1 MRPGR
6 IRKAAIVLKPAT
18 LSKFR
23 SALLSRNYHRL
34 FSSRKNAK
42 PGPKG
47 PADDLVR
54 VIVELKQRNA
64 HFGCPRIAQ
73 QINKAFGVNIDK
85 DVVRRVLAKHYRP
98 APYDGGPPWLTF
110 FRHTRDSLF
119 SIALFQRKSI
129 LPTIHSIL
137 LAIGQFIRRIIGCGI
152 SGCHF
157 DQSVVFSLFDAA
169 VPVVDA
175 SKSLSSAHD
184 PLFSHHP
191 CRRKLLGICRTRRVV
206 IFPRSPPFAERRIG
220 TIRRKHQDARS
231 YYGVTVLETEHEALN
246 NYYHLFLMPSPLVEN
261 RSPRTNMETAL
272 DHAEARKSA
281 RKRHCREELRTLIAA

>member
-98 APYDGGPPWLTF
+98 APYDGGPSWLTF
-110 FRHTRDSLF
+110 LRHTRDSLC

-157 DQSVVFSLFDAA
+157 DQSVVLSLFDAA

-184 PLFSHHP
+184 PLSSHHP

-206 IFPRSPPFAERRIG
+206 IFPRSPPFAKRRIG

-261 RSPRTNMETAL
+261 RSPRINMETAL